1 MTATAA
7 ATAAAR
13 DDLVPVSE
21 ADYLEQDPLI
31 RGQRFA
37 CISFISP
44 QDAIASKDAYTAR
57 SFLGAVAK
65 DLGDTLDSISA
76 AFEGSVAVQDTVRSV
91 KERHAYLWDAAAA
104 QGEYALYR
112 SQQAE
117 EIDEGFKREHGE
129 FKTSVH
135 AFKIRGVYDS
145 VDEATARAKA
155 IERFDKRFNVF
166 VSEVG
171 CWCPWSPSAD
181 AIQNVEYAETQLNT
195 LMKKYNEG
203 QDARDELYQ
212 TRKDDKVAQ
221 MNKDREVWVERLKA
235 RLAAEAPGAADPAA
249 ADPAAAADPSA
260 ADPET
265 APETSPETDE
275 KTSEPIA
282 AAEAAAAAAA
292 ADDDENEKK

>member
-181 AIQNVEYAETQLNT
+181 SIENVEYSETQLNT

-203 QDARDELYQ
+203 QDARDEVYN
-212 TRKDDKVAQ
+212 TRKDEKVTH
-221 MNKDREVWVERLKA
+221 MNREREIWVERLKA
-235 RLAAEAPGAADPAA
+235 QMAARKKEEEDEKNKTAETPEDP
-249 ADPAAAADPSA
+249 
-260 ADPET
+260 ADPEEKKAPADPEEKK
-265 APETSPETDE
+265 APEAPE
-275 KTSEPIA
+275 
-282 AAEAAAAAAA
+282 
-292 ADDDENEKK
+292 EKKAPEAPEEKKAPEDPEENV